1 MRQPDDGAENE
12 DEEGDDEG
20 EAGEDEVDGGP
31 LVMYRGGGGG
41 EHNAAE
47 GEGPVRQAKNGA
59 DRSAGSELVG
69 EMIKNENIVDNKTGG
84 GSANNTNIM
93 VVNNLVAK

>member
-31 LVMYRGGGGG
+31 LVMYGGGGG